1 MIPEI
6 VEFPET
12 IIIGKTL
19 TLPIDDHNVFP
30 LWKQF
35 RSEQSAHNL
44 LGVDLFAIQQYAEWP
59 AKSAITHWAGIEK
72 TDGFVFPE
80 EWITLVLNG
89 GTYARF
95 IHHGTQADFPKT
107 MAMIFTEWLPSS
119 PYHYDSS
126 RAQFQIMSADYVMN
140 DPESEEYV
148 FIPIAQ

>member
-12 IIIGKTL
+12 IIIGRSL
-19 TLPIDDHNVFP
+19 TLPIDVHAVFP

-35 RSEQSAHNL
+35 RTEQSASNL
-44 LGVDLFAIQQYAEWP
+44 MGVNLYAIQLYAEWP
-59 AKSAITHWAGIEK
+59 PKSMITHWAGLEK
-72 TDGFVFPE
+72 KLGVEYPA
-80 EWITLVLNG
+80 EWITHTLNG

-95 IHHGTQADFPKT
+95 IHRGTQSEFPKT

>member
-6 VEFPET
+6 IEIPEK
-12 IIIGKTL
+12 IIVGRNL
-19 TLPIDDHNVFP
+19 TLAIDDYNVFP

-35 RSEQSAHNL
+35 RTEQSANSL
-44 LGVDLFAIQQYAEWP
+44 MGVDLYAIQQYAEWP
-59 AKSAITHWAGIEK
+59 PMSAITHWAGMEK
-72 TDGFVFPE
+72 KDGVEYPE
-80 EWITLVLNG
+80 EWLIHRLSG
-89 GTYARF
+89 GIYARF
-95 IHHGTQADFPKT
+95 IHRGTQAEFPKT

-140 DPESEEYV
+140 DPESEEIV

>member
-6 VEFPET
+6 IEISEK
-12 IIIGKTL
+12 IIVGRNL
-19 TLPIDDHNVFP
+19 TLAIDDYNVFP

-35 RSEQSAHNL
+35 RNEQSSNSL
-44 LGVDLFAIQQYAEWP
+44 MGVDLYAIQQYAEWP
-59 AKSAITHWAGIEK
+59 PKSAITHWAGMEK
-72 TDGFVFPE
+72 KDGVEYPE
-80 EWITLVLNG
+80 EWLIHRLSG
-89 GTYARF
+89 GIYARF
-95 IHHGTQADFPKT
+95 IHRGTQAEFPKT

-140 DPESEEYV
+140 DPESEEFV

>member
-6 VEFPET
+6 IEIPEK
-12 IIIGKTL
+12 IIVGRNL
-19 TLPIDDHNVFP
+19 SLPIDDYNVFP

-35 RSEQSAHNL
+35 RTEQSSNSL
-44 LGVDLFAIQQYAEWP
+44 MGVDLFAIQQYAEWP
-59 AKSAITHWAGIEK
+59 PKSAITHWAGMEK
-72 TDGFVFPE
+72 KNELDYPE
-80 EWITLVLNG
+80 EWIIHPLSG
-89 GTYARF
+89 GKYAQF
-95 IHHGTQADFPKT
+95 IHRGTQADFPKT

-140 DPESEEYV
+140 DPESEEFV

>member
-1 MIPEI
+1 MIPDI
-6 VEFPET
+6 IDFPET
-12 IIIGKTL
+12 VIIGRFL
-19 TLPIDDHNVFP
+19 SLPTDDHHVFP

-35 RSEQSAHNL
+35 RTEQSASNL
-44 LGVDLFAIQQYAEWP
+44 MGVDLFAIQEYAEWP
-59 AKSAITHWAGIEK
+59 PKSKITHWAGIEK
-72 TDGFVFPE
+72 KDGFAYPE
-80 EWITLVLNG
+80 EWIAHTMCG

-95 IHHGTQADFPKT
+95 IHRGTQADFPKT

>member
-6 VEFPET
+6 IEISEK
-12 IIIGKTL
+12 IIVGRNL
-19 TLPIDDHNVFP
+19 TLAIDDYNVFP

-35 RSEQSAHNL
+35 RNEQSSNSL
-44 LGVDLFAIQQYAEWP
+44 MGVDLYAIQQYAEWP
-59 AKSAITHWAGIEK
+59 PKSAITHWAGMEK
-72 TDGFVFPE
+72 KDGVKYPE
-80 EWITLVLNG
+80 EWLIHRLSG
-89 GTYARF
+89 GIYARF
-95 IHHGTQADFPKT
+95 IHRGTQAEFPKT

-140 DPESEEYV
+140 DPESEEFV

>member
-6 VEFPET
+6 IEIPEK
-12 IIIGKTL
+12 IIVGRNL
-19 TLPIDDHNVFP
+19 TLGIDDYNVFP

-35 RSEQSAHNL
+35 RNEQSSNSL
-44 LGVDLFAIQQYAEWP
+44 MGVDLYAIQQYAEWP
-59 AKSAITHWAGIEK
+59 PKSAITHWAGMEK
-72 TDGFVFPE
+72 KDGVEYPE
-80 EWITLVLNG
+80 EWLIHRLSG
-89 GTYARF
+89 GIYARF
-95 IHHGTQADFPKT
+95 IHRGTQAEFPKT

-140 DPESEEYV
+140 DPESEEFV